1 MVECDGNC
9 AACPIQCASRKI
21 VKMMSGVTTSEEHD
35 RTNKEPKSKGE
46 KEMATVT
53 STSGCGAPK
62 DVNNVKAAADI
73 QKLAEENERLQRE
86 IERLGSSTPLSTGIK
101 TVVYVIGMMAFFA
114 LAIAMYALSQTSQ
127 YADSITSANITA
139 AEAQKTATDAVVKAE
154 AAESRADKNYVYLRD
169 MKRDMRK

>member
-1 MVECDGNC
+1 MADCDGNC

-35 RTNKEPKSKGE
+35 RANKEQTKSKGE
-46 KEMATVT
+46 QDMATVT

-62 DVNNVKAAADI
+62 DLDNAKAAADI

-86 IERLGSSTPLSTGIK
+86 LERLGSSTPLSTGIK

-127 YADSITSANITA
+127 YADSISSANITS

-154 AAESRADKNYVYLRD
+154 AAESRADKNYIYLRQI
-169 MKRDMRK
+169 KFNSK